1 MGRRVIWIVL
11 DSVGAGEA
19 PDAGRF
25 GDAGAD
31 TLGHIIG
38 TYPDIVIPNMQK
50 LGLCRIDGVSFRNMQ
65 GTPDSPEIT
74 GCYGKA
80 REMSD
85 GKDTTTG
92 HWEMIGI
99 YIEHPFPTYPDG
111 FPAEIID
118 AFTAQTGCEKV
129 YGNKVASGIPII
141 AEYGE
146 EHMRT
151 GYPIVYTSADSVFQ
165 IAASEE
171 KVGLEKLY
179 DMCLTARNILQGRH
193 GVGRVIARPF
203 IRKDDG
209 SFERTANRRDYA
221 LNPDADNVLMHL
233 KSRGVKV
240 AAVGKIS
247 DIFNREGIT
256 ESVHTVSNA
265 DGMAKTE
272 AYMQTVDAGLIF
284 TNLVDF
290 DMKYGHR
297 RDVEGYKNALE
308 AFDAWLGKILPV
320 LSEDDIL
327 VIDADHGCD
336 PTYKGTDHT
345 REYIP
350 LLIYGKRLKKGV
362 NLGVRD
368 TFADIGKTVE
378 EYLLGEVIKDTHTVG
393 RSFLEDIRDENV

>member
-11 DSVGAGEA
+11 DSVGAGET

-31 TLGHIIG
+31 TLGHIIDM
-38 TYPDIVIPNMQK
+38 YPDIEIPNMRK
-50 LGLCRIDGVSFRNMQ
+50 LGLCCIDGVSFQNMQ
-65 GTPDSPEIT
+65 QASDNSEIT

-80 REMSD
+80 RELSD

-99 YIEHPFPTYPDG
+99 YTKHPFPTYPDG

-118 AFTAQTGCEKV
+118 AFTAQTGCGKI

-141 AEYGE
+141 MEYGD
-146 EHMRT
+146 EHMKT

-233 KSRGVKV
+233 KSRGIKV

-247 DIFNREGIT
+247 DIFNGVGIS

-272 AYMQTVDAGLIF
+272 AYMQTVDAGLIY

-297 RDVEGYKNALE
+297 RDAEGYKNALE
-308 AFDAWLGKILPV
+308 AFDMWLGKILPG
-320 LSEDDIL
+320 LSEDDII
-327 VIDADHGCD
+327 VINADHGCD
-336 PTYKGTDHT
+336 PTYKGSDHT

-350 LLIYGKRLKKGV
+350 LLMYGKHLKKGI
-362 NLGVRD
+362 NLGIRD

-378 EYLLGEVIKDTHTVG
+378 EYLLGEAVKDTHTVG
-393 RSFLEDIRDENV
+393 RSFLEDVYDENV